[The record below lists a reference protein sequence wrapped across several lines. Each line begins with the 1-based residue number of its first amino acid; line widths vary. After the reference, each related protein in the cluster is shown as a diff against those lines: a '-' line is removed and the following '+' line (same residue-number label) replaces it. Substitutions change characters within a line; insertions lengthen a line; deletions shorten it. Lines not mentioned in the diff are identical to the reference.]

1 MAAQSHYC
9 GKSRVIMLTTD
20 KKISLIDTSF
30 SDDIYMV
37 KLLSRYMN
45 YRVKDIS
52 LSSEGRKKI
61 EWAEAHM
68 PVLVSMRNKYE
79 KTKPLKGIKI
89 AGCLHVTKETGV
101 LMRTLKMAGAELSWC
116 GCNPLSTQD
125 DVAASLATDEGIS
138 VFARRGVSTKEYY
151 DDIHSAM
158 DINPHITIDD
168 GADLTIEMHKENN
181 GSRSRVYGG
190 TEETTTGVIRLRAL
204 QKSGK
209 LIYPII
215 AVNDA
220 ETKHD
225 FDNVYGTGQSALDGI
240 VRATNILISGKN
252 VVVAGYGHVGKG
264 IARNA
269 SGMGANVIVTE
280 VDPIAAL
287 KAKLDGFSVAPMRS
301 ASDKGDVFITTTGC
315 KDVIIEEHISKMKD
329 GAILANA
336 GHFNVEISITALES
350 QCVNKK
356 QMNKDTTQYTLKS
369 GNRVYLIGEGRL
381 VNLAAAEGHPS
392 EVMDMSFANQFLSV
406 LRLAES
412 KGTMKPMVYNIDKSQ
427 DQEIALAKLE
437 SMYISIDKLT
447 EEQKIY
453 LEGFSEGT

>member
-1 MAAQSHYC
+1 M
-9 GKSRVIMLTTD
+9 T
-20 KKISLIDTSF
+20 
-30 SDDIYMV
+30 
-37 KLLSRYMN
+37 
-45 YRVKDIS
+45 YRVKDITLS
-52 LSSEGRKKI
+52 LEGKKKI

-68 PVLVSMRNKYE
+68 PVLVALGQRYE
-79 KTKPLKGIKI
+79 KIKPLTGVKI
-89 AGCLHVTKETGV
+89 SGCLHVTKETAV
-101 LMRTLKMAGAELSWC
+101 LIRSLKIAGAELSWC

-125 DVAASLATDEGIS
+125 DVAASLAADEGIS
-138 VFARRGVSTKEYY
+138 IFARRGVSTKEYY

-158 DINPHITIDD
+158 DINPNITIDD
-168 GADLTIEMHKENN
+168 GADLTIEMHKKNN
-181 GSRSRVYGG
+181 GSLATVYGG

-204 QKSGK
+204 QKCGK

-240 VRATNILISGKN
+240 IRATNVLLSGKN
-252 VVVAGYGHVGKG
+252 FVVAGYGHVGKG
-264 IARNA
+264 VARRA

-287 KAKLDGFSVAPMRS
+287 KAKLDGFSVAPMQYAS
-301 ASDKGDVFITTTGC
+301 AKGDIFITTTGC

-336 GHFNVEISITALES
+336 GHFNVEISVTALEGES
-350 QCVNKK
+350 VNKK
-356 QMNKDTTQYTLKS
+356 QMNENITQYTLKS
-369 GNRVYLIGEGRL
+369 GRRIYLIAEGRL

-406 LRLAES
+406 IRLAES
-412 KGTMKPMVYNIDKSQ
+412 KGSMKPLVYNIEKSQ

-437 SMYISIDKLT
+437 SMDISIDKLT

>member
-1 MAAQSHYC
+1 M
-9 GKSRVIMLTTD
+9 T
-20 KKISLIDTSF
+20 
-30 SDDIYMV
+30 
-37 KLLSRYMN
+37 
-45 YRVKDIS
+45 YRVKDITLS
-52 LSSEGRKKI
+52 LEGKKKI

-68 PVLVSMRNKYE
+68 PVLVALGQRYE
-79 KTKPLKGIKI
+79 KSKPLTGVKI
-89 AGCLHVTKETGV
+89 SGCLHVTKETAV
-101 LMRTLKMAGAELSWC
+101 LIRSLKIAGAELSWC

-125 DVAASLATDEGIS
+125 DVAASLAADEGIS
-138 VFARRGVSTKEYY
+138 IFARRGVSTKEYY

-158 DINPHITIDD
+158 DINPNITIDD
-168 GADLTIEMHKENN
+168 GADLTIEMHKKNN
-181 GSRSRVYGG
+181 GSLATVYGG

-204 QKSGK
+204 QKCGK

-240 VRATNILISGKN
+240 IRATNVLLSGKN
-252 VVVAGYGHVGKG
+252 FVVAGYGHVGKG
-264 IARNA
+264 VARRA

-287 KAKLDGFSVAPMRS
+287 KAKLDGFSVAPMQYAS
-301 ASDKGDVFITTTGC
+301 AKGDIFITTTGC

-336 GHFNVEISITALES
+336 GHFNVEISVTALEGES
-350 QCVNKK
+350 VNKK
-356 QMNKDTTQYTLKS
+356 QMNENITQYTLKS
-369 GNRVYLIGEGRL
+369 GSRIYLIAEGRL

-406 LRLAES
+406 IRLAES
-412 KGTMKPMVYNIDKSQ
+412 KGSMKPLVYNIEKSQ

-437 SMYISIDKLT
+437 SMDISIDKLT